1 MWILSNGLMLSFFP
15 FREFI
20 NSLRLHRSFY
30 GGLADQLC
38 IAELAAA
45 EGRPCWNGED
55 IVKRWVLGRIPFLPW
70 FLLLEPN
77 RRITVGT
84 LPRRLEV
91 NPFCVSDYSD
101 FSYHFTLNT
110 LCVDLK
116 LSSCPPVSNLYTTQP
131 QNCYLLSSC
140 FY

>member
-30 GGLADQLC
+30 SGLADQLC

-77 RRITVGT
+77 RCITVGT

-91 NPFCVSDYSD
+91 NPFLCLWLFWFFLPFHSE
-101 FSYHFTLNT
+101 HT
-110 LCVDLK
+110 LCWFK
-116 LSSCPPVSNLYTTQP
+116 AFFMSSCLQLIHNPTSK
-131 QNCYLLSSC
+131 LLSSV
-140 FY
+140 